1 MDQRVHCLPPAN
13 ESVALDGAARIETGC
28 AHDRRPPEQ
37 AQRIQELQT
46 RMTAARKEL
55 RQVQHDLRRD
65 VELLGTR
72 ILVLNAVVWP
82 LAVAIMALA
91 WYMVRGRTS
100 RREAV
105 Q

>member
-1 MDQRVHCLPPAN
+1 
-13 ESVALDGAARIETGC
+13 
-28 AHDRRPPEQ
+28 
-37 AQRIQELQT
+37 
-46 RMTAARKEL
+46 MTAARKEL

-72 ILVLNAVVWP
+72 ILVLNAVIWP

>member
-1 MDQRVHCLPPAN
+1 MQQIVLR
-13 ESVALDGAARIETGC
+13 
-28 AHDRRPPEQ
+28 PEQ